1 MKLSLLTTQAH
12 SPETAPWQDIPFIPD
27 AGEENHVVNLY
38 PEMTFETME
47 GFGGAITDSAAYVY
61 SLMDQRQKK
70 ELMDAYFS
78 PERMGYRLA
87 RIHMV
92 FFSGVGGKGDILPGV
107 VFRGMGLGCQ

>member
-12 SPETAPWQDIPFIPD
+12 SPEDNPWQDIPFAPD

-38 PEMTFETME
+38 PEMTFETVE

-87 RIHMV
+87 RIHMD
-92 FFSGVGGKGDILPGV
+92 S
-107 VFRGMGLGCQ
+107 